1 MTKKTII
8 ICVIS
13 FLTLLSI
20 TLGLILIVNYICTGW
35 GEPVTQTIKLE
46 IVEGTQ
52 KEVLY
57 IKFRAWGLIAGNH
70 EEIVI
75 SPYRDSLANPET
87 DYIINGETELFL
99 DYSQKKI
106 VLIIPTM
113 QQQITAP
120 KTKYTNFVIKQD
132 DFWDLRRRYKNN
144 QLIRIDLF
152 EKQNSILIIKNE

>member
-1 MTKKTII
+1 MDFGETHRNVKFE
-8 ICVIS
+8 VIDGES
-13 FLTLLSI
+13 KETLY
-20 TLGLILIVNYICTGW
+20 V
-35 GEPVTQTIKLE
+35 
-46 IVEGTQ
+46 
-52 KEVLY
+52 
-57 IKFRAWGLIAGNH
+57 KFRAWGLAGNH

>member
-1 MTKKTII
+1 MKKKTIV
-8 ICVIS
+8 ICIIS
-13 FLTLLSI
+13 FLALLSI
-20 TLGLILIVNYICTGW
+20 TLGLLLIVNYICTGW

-99 DYSQKKI
+99 DNSQKKI
-106 VLIIPTM
+106 ILIIPTM
-113 QQQITAP
+113 DQITEP
-120 KTKYTNFVIKQD
+120 KTKYTNIVIKQD

-144 QLIRIDLF
+144 QLIRIDLV

>member
-1 MTKKTII
+1 MKKKTIV

-13 FLTLLSI
+13 FLALLSI
-20 TLGLILIVNYICTGW
+20 TLGLLLIVNYICTGW

-87 DYIINGETELFL
+87 DYIINGQTELFL
-99 DYSQKKI
+99 DNSQKKI
-106 VLIIPTM
+106 ILIIPTM
-113 QQQITAP
+113 DQITEP
-120 KTKYTNFVIKQD
+120 KTKYTNIVIKQD

-144 QLIRIDLF
+144 QLIRIDLV

>member
-1 MTKKTII
+1 MKKKTIV

-13 FLTLLSI
+13 FLALLSI
-20 TLGLILIVNYICTGW
+20 TLGLLLIVNYICTGW

-99 DYSQKKI
+99 DNSQKKI
-106 VLIIPTM
+106 ILIIPTM
-113 QQQITAP
+113 DQITEP
-120 KTKYTNFVIKQD
+120 KTKYTNIVIKQD

-144 QLIRIDLF
+144 QLIRIDLV